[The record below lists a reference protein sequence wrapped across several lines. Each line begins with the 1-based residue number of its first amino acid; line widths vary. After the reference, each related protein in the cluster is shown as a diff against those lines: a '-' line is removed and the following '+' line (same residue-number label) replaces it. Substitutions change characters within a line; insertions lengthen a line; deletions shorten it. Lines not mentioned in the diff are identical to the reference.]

1 MGMLLDGT
9 AGAFFMVSIPNAPA
23 IIILPVVAIS
33 QMSTGYLIGIC
44 CLKEPLC
51 WRGCMGIG
59 FAAVS
64 VIALAGQASDTER
77 VAEPNFFES
86 AVQSEFLLVNL
97 CVFLVIAA
105 AYLSND
111 KALLFMLLAA
121 YCDGLQFLTTRTLS
135 GAVLQGTILTPT
147 MFIVGGLKGLL
158 IIIYLHCQ
166 QLALAQN
173 LSRVAAAYPVA
184 AAMMPVLLGTAFFG
198 DHLDLSIELVLAM
211 AAALVGVALLSKRP
225 EESSTAAHALL
236 LSVVAEKT

>member
-9 AGAFFMVSIPNAPA
+9 AGAFLMVSIPNAPA